1 MDIMSILDQME
12 RGQYSLS
19 IGTSLA
25 FESLA
30 NIHPELKH
38 KSVPHKDYT
47 DLWVNLK
54 TLARNIVQA
63 FPAEI
68 NHLVT
73 PGVLC
78 ELLTD
83 EWKYIEQWVRDNT
96 RMRSTLYVSSYKD
109 LERRYNTQHSLVRRD
124 STDKQKADRKRV
136 FEAIQLFMAQFGQ
149 SRPEIERFM
158 KVFDTEIECKK
169 EEQGKVLILTHIPFD
184 LIRYKSFGSLDLLES
199 HTGAIKNRSLWYTKY
214 LNGKDLSMIPFT
226 LYFMRVFGDKET
238 FAPMDI
244 KLRKEIIALAQADG
258 WSAITTDARVRFALD
273 KLKNPYYRTIMRE
286 LMSKS

>member
-25 FESLA
+25 LESLA
-30 NIHPELKH
+30 NIHPETKH
-38 KSVPHKDYT
+38 KSVPHHEYT
-47 DLWVNLK
+47 HLWVNLK

-63 FPAEI
+63 FPSGI
-68 NHLVT
+68 NHLIT
-73 PGVLC
+73 PGVLS

-83 EWKYIEQWVRDNT
+83 EYRTIEQWARDNT
-96 RMRSTLYVSSYKD
+96 RLKVTLYMSFYKD
-109 LERRYNTQHSLVRRD
+109 MERRYNTQHSLVRRD
-124 STDKQKADRKRV
+124 STDKQKSDRQRINQAI
-136 FEAIQLFMAQFGQ
+136 EAFTAQFGKT
-149 SRPEIERFM
+149 RVEVERFM
-158 KVFDTEIECKK
+158 KVFDTDIECKK
-169 EEQGKVLILTHIPFD
+169 EEQGKILMLTHIPFD
-184 LIRYKSFGSLDLLES
+184 LVKYKTFGNLTLLES

-238 FAPMDI
+238 FAPMDS
-244 KLRKEIIALAQADG
+244 KLRKELIALAQDDG
-258 WSAITTDARVRFALD
+258 WSAVTTDARVRFALD
-273 KLKNPYYRTIMRE
+273 KMKNPYFRTIMRE